1 MPRDPPPHGLLIDL
15 AATADLDVT
24 TTDMLFDLVADLQGS
39 SIELMLAQVKS
50 SVRDRLRR
58 TGLIDRI
65 GEDRLYLS
73 LGSAVTDFQR
83 RWPPEAL
90 AAAPP
95 RGGVADTGDAPS
107 DGGVEPGPH

>member
-1 MPRDPPPHGLLIDL
+1 LLIDL

-24 TTDMLFDLVADLQGS
+24 TTDMLFDLVADLQER
-39 SIELMLAQVKS
+39 SIELLLAQVKS

-83 RWPPEAL
+83 RWPPEAV
-90 AAAPP
+90 AAAAVP
-95 RGGVADTGDAPS
+95 VADTGDAPS